1 MRSFLRNYVHKNN
14 SVETSTI
21 NHDVTDVTTQP
32 NVLPETNK
40 TEIKRRRYTAY
51 MSDLGK

>member
-1 MRSFLRNYVHKNN
+1 MNAPLGNYLNMAVLTNQLLLH
-14 SVETSTI
+14 
-21 NHDVTDVTTQP
+21 VTTQP
-32 NVLPETNK
+32 NILPETNK